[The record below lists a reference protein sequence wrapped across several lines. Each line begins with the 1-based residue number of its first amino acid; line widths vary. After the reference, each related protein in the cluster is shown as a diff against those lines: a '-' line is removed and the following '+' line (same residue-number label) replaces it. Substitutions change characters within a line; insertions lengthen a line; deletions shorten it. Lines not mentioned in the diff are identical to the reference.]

1 MTRRLYYDDSHLR
14 TFSAIVT
21 GVRQADGWNEVS
33 LDATAFY
40 PGGGGQPPDHGRL
53 GGRDVLD
60 AREDDGAVWHRIDQ
74 PVEVGA
80 KVEGEIAWPR
90 RLDHMQQ
97 HTGQH
102 VLSRAFV
109 EVAGAD
115 TRSFHLGEQ
124 VVTIDVDHAGPDDA
138 LLRKVEDRANQ
149 IVWEDRPVRAH
160 SVTMEEALRFPLR
173 KPPKVE
179 GEVRVVEVDGYDWS
193 ACGGTHVAR
202 TGEIGVIALVGTERY
217 KGGTRVSFLC
227 GGRALRRL
235 RETGD
240 LLRRVCLEFT
250 AGEGDLIRAVSR
262 LKDERD
268 SLDRRI
274 RPLVRE
280 ALEREAAALLADA
293 VEGPGVR
300 VVARHFAGRDPEEVG
315 TLAAIVASAGGV
327 ALLVSGEGASPRA
340 HFCAPPGT
348 ISAAAL
354 MGDVSRRHGGRGG
367 GRPESAQGT
376 IPADRVEA
384 ALRDAL
390 EAVTAG
396 TGKGQNA

>member
-1 MTRRLYYDDSHLR
+1 
-14 TFSAIVT
+14 VT
-21 GVRQADGWNEVS
+21 GVRRVGDAIEVS
-33 LDATAFY
+33 LDQTAFY

-53 GGRDVLD
+53 GARDVLD
-60 AREDDGAVWHRIDQ
+60 ASEDGGAVWHRVDA
-74 PVEVGA
+74 PLDEGA
-80 KVEGEIAWPR
+80 KVDGEIDWPR

-109 EVAGAD
+109 EIAQAD

-124 VVTIDVDHAGPDDA
+124 VVTIDVDHADANEA
-138 LLRKVEDRANQ
+138 LLRQVEERANQ

-160 SVTMEEALRFPLR
+160 LVTMDEALRFPLR
-173 KPPKVE
+173 KPPQVE

-202 TGEIGVIALVGTERY
+202 TGEIGLIALLGTERY

-235 RETGD
+235 REAGD
-240 LLRRVCLEFT
+240 LLRRICLEFT
-250 AGEGDLIRAVSR
+250 AGEPDLIRAVSR
-262 LKDERD
+262 LKEERE
-268 SLDRRI
+268 SLDRRLK
-274 RPLVRE
+274 PLVRE
-280 ALEREAAALLADA
+280 ALEREALALLAEA
-293 VEGPGVR
+293 VPGPGIR
-300 VVARHFAGRDPEEVG
+300 VVARHFAGRDPDETG
-315 TLAAIVASAGGV
+315 TLAAMIAAAGGV
-327 ALLVSGEGASPRA
+327 ALLVSGEGVSPRA

-376 IPADRVEA
+376 IPADRVES

-396 TGKGQNA
+396 TGKGQNE

>member
-14 TFSAIVT
+14 TFTATVT
-21 GVRQADGWNEVS
+21 GVRRAGDGFEVS

-53 GGRDVLD
+53 GLRDVTD
-60 AREDDGAVWHRIDQ
+60 ASEDGGAVWHRIDA
-74 PVEVGA
+74 PLEEGA
-80 KVEGEIAWPR
+80 RVEGEIAWPR

-109 EVAGAD
+109 EIAQAD

-138 LLRKVEDRANQ
+138 LLREVEERANQ

-160 SVTMEEALRFPLR
+160 LVTMDEALRFPLR
-173 KPPKVE
+173 KPPQVE

-202 TGEIGVIALVGTERY
+202 TGENALLGTERY

-235 RETGD
+235 REAGD
-240 LLRRVCLEFT
+240 LLRRICLEFT
-250 AGEGDLIRAVSR
+250 AGEPDLIRSISR
-262 LKDERD
+262 LKEERE
-268 SLDRRI
+268 SLDRRLK
-274 RPLVRE
+274 PLVRE
-280 ALEREAAALLADA
+280 ALEREALALLAEA
-293 VEGPGVR
+293 VPGPGIR
-300 VVARHFAGRDPEEVG
+300 VVARHFAGRDPDEAG
-315 TLAAIVASAGGV
+315 TLAAMIAAAGGV
-327 ALLVSGEGASPRA
+327 ALLVSGEGGSPRA

-376 IPADRVEA
+376 IPADRVES

-396 TGKGQNA
+396 IGKGQNE